1 VLQRAYELSGK
12 KLAEV
17 HLQLARL
24 YEKKGDRTRAA
35 NELEQYVRQSPDDK
49 RATEIREAIKK
60 LRSKQ

>member
-1 VLQRAYELSGK
+1 LQKAYELSGR

-24 YEKKGDRTRAA
+24 YEKKGDRTRSA
-35 NELEQYVRQSPDDK
+35 NELEQYLRQSPDDK

-60 LRSKQ
+60 LRAKQ